1 MMIVMQYIVE
11 MEMLRLAASV
21 KVKKTVRRSRGGKT
35 KRTVSGRRSH
45 R

>member
-21 KVKKTVRRSRGGKT
+21 KVKKTVRRPRGGKT
-35 KRTVSGRRSH
+35 KGTRSGRRNH